1 MVRDPPALRRRLE
14 AAGAIPGFR
23 GLMVDR
29 RYDRDGALLALD
41 HVLRLREMVGQ
52 GEETEYLVSWK
63 GPTGV
68 TVEGYKS
75 RTELEY
81 ELRARRAAPAELF
94 ERLGYQEVQRIERYV
109 EYYRLAG
116 ADVRL
121 EWYPRMDVL
130 VELEGE
136 PDAIESVLAKL
147 DIPREEW
154 RADPLP
160 LFAARYAARTGVV
173 AALSR
178 DELRDGVPSWE
189 MR

>member
-1 MVRDPPALRRRLE
+1 
-14 AAGAIPGFR
+14 
-23 GLMVDR
+23 MVDR
-29 RYDRDGALLALD
+29 RYDRNDTLLARD
-41 HVLRLREMVGQ
+41 HVLRLRELAGS
-52 GEETEYLVSWK
+52 EETSDYLVSWK

-68 TVEGYKS
+68 TAEGYKS

-81 ELRARRAAPAELF
+81 RLRPLRAPPAELF
-94 ERLGYQEVQRIERYV
+94 EKLGYQEVQRIERYV

-136 PDAIESVLAKL
+136 PEAIEAALPSIG
-147 DIPREEW
+147 IPREQW
-154 RADPLP
+154 LADPLP
-160 LFAARYAARTGVV
+160 LFAARYAARTGVP

-178 DELRDGVPSWE
+178 EELKGGVPSWE
-189 MR
+189 SR

>member
-1 MVRDPPALRRRLE
+1 MQDPEALRRGLE
-14 AAGAIPGFR
+14 SAGAAPGFR

-29 RYDRDGALLALD
+29 RYDRDGTLLALD
-41 HVLRLREMVGQ
+41 HVLRLRELAGP
-52 GEETEYLVSWK
+52 GEEPKYLVSWK
-63 GPTGV
+63 GPTSI

-81 ELRARRAAPAELF
+81 QLCPCRAPPAELF
-94 ERLGYQEVQRIERYV
+94 ERLGYREVQRIERYV
-109 EYYRLAG
+109 EYYRLGG
-116 ADVRL
+116 AEVRL

-136 PDAIESVLAKL
+136 PEAIEAALPSIG
-147 DIPREEW
+147 IPRDQW

-160 LFAARYAARTGVV
+160 LFAARYAARTGVP

-178 DELRDGVPSWE
+178 EDLEGGVPSWE
-189 MR
+189 LR

>member
-1 MVRDPPALRRRLE
+1 MVEDPSALRRRLE
-14 AAGAIPGFR
+14 SAGAAPGFR

-29 RYDRDGALLALD
+29 RYDRDGGLLALD
-41 HVLRLREMVGQ
+41 HVLRLRELAGP
-52 GEETEYLVSWK
+52 GEEPQYLVSWK

-68 TVEGYKS
+68 TAEGYKS

-81 ELRARRAAPAELF
+81 QLRALRAPPAELF
-94 ERLGYQEVQRIERYV
+94 EKLGYQEVQRIERYV

-136 PDAIESVLAKL
+136 PEAIEAALRSIG
-147 DIPREEW
+147 IPREQW
-154 RADPLP
+154 SADPLP
-160 LFAARYAARTGVV
+160 LFAARYAVRTGVP

-178 DELRDGVPSWE
+178 EELKGSVPSWE
-189 MR
+189 AQ